1 MGDADAGD
9 LTRGDPGEQHLP
21 LRSLTR
27 VEQQALVVP
36 AQEIAVVIAAAGG
49 RLTRRAEDHQL
60 TIGHGNPPYAASAAS
75 SRRPKPVPT
84 VPGSRPGHC
93 RRTGGP
99 AR

>member
-1 MGDADAGD
+1 VRHPVQRHPRQHARQAEAVVTVEMGDADAGD
-9 LTRGDPGEQHLP
+9 LARGHPGEQHLP

-60 TIGHGNPPYAASAAS
+60 TIGHGTP
-75 SRRPKPVPT
+75 
-84 VPGSRPGHC
+84 H
-93 RRTGGP
+93 
-99 AR
+99 